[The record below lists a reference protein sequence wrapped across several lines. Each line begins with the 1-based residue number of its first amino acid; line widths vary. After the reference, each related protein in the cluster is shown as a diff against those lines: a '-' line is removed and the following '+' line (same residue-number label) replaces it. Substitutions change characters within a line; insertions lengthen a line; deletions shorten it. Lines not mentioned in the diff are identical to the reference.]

1 MALHMFSPDRQLTA
15 ATHFF
20 EQLGVLLDTRIS
32 IRLWDGSMIPLGEN
46 ADSAF
51 FLSIASPGVLGS
63 VLRKPTAENLLA
75 HYASGAIDFHGGN
88 IREFLVV
95 ARARRAKKKLRNLSK
110 STLLR
115 SALPLLTARE
125 PAKQVE
131 HIYAGDEKRR
141 GTGERDEK
149 AFIQFHYDVSNRFYQ
164 LFLGSQMQYT
174 CGYFRSWENSLDQ
187 AQEDKLEMICRK
199 LQLQPGERM
208 LDIGCGWGGL
218 VCYAAKHYGVQAH
231 GVTLSQTQFEFA
243 TERVRELGL
252 EGQVKIELRDYATLD
267 PKTDGPY
274 DKITS
279 IGMYE
284 HVGIAKLPAYFKKIA
299 ELMPDRGMLLN
310 HGITRKAKSSKR
322 SENRKRGGKS
332 LLLKHIFPGSELDDI
347 GNTIGVMESAGFEIH
362 DVEGWR
368 EHYALTTKNWCENLS
383 ANEEE
388 AIRQVGR
395 ERYRMWVL
403 YLAAVS
409 LGFEDG
415 PMRLYQVVASKH
427 KAKGSAGQPP
437 TREHLYRS

>member
-1 MALHMFSPDRQLTA
+1 MFSPDRQLAA
-15 ATHFF
+15 ATQFF
-20 EQLGVLLDTRIS
+20 EQLGALLDTRIS
-32 IRLWDGSMIPLGEN
+32 VRLWDGSMIPLGEN
-46 ADSAF
+46 ADSNF
-51 FLSIASPGVLGS
+51 FLSVASPGVLGS

-125 PAKQVE
+125 PAQKME
-131 HIYAGDEKRR
+131 HSYAGDEKRR
-141 GTGERDEK
+141 GAEQHDEK

-164 LFLGSQMQYT
+164 LFLGSEMQYT

-187 AQEDKLEMICRK
+187 AQQDKLEMICRK

-243 TERVRELGL
+243 TERVKQLGL
-252 EGQVKIELRDYATLD
+252 EDQVKIELRDYETLD
-267 PKTDGPY
+267 AKTDGPY

-347 GNTIGVMESAGFEIH
+347 GNTIRVMESAGFEIH
-362 DVEGWR
+362 DAEGWR
-368 EHYALTTKNWCENLS
+368 EHYALTSKNWCENLS

-388 AIRQVGR
+388 AIRQVGQ

>member
-1 MALHMFSPDRQLTA
+1 LS
-15 ATHFF
+15 
-20 EQLGVLLDTRIS
+20 V
-32 IRLWDGSMIPLGEN
+32 RLWNGDVIPLGSN
-46 ADSAF
+46 VDPDLFIS
-51 FLSIASPGVLGS
+51 LSGPGVIGS
-63 VLRKPTAENLLA
+63 LLRRPSLETLTRLYAKGHIDFQGGDLMDVHAALQPGGSSRKALKKIGKGFLVRKMLPFLFAKTTDAELA
-75 HYASGAIDFHGGN
+75 HGFKDDLIGRNES
-88 IREFLVV
+88 
-95 ARARRAKKKLRNLSK
+95 RRDDK
-110 STLLR
+110 
-115 SALPLLTARE
+115 E
-125 PAKQVE
+125 
-131 HIYAGDEKRR
+131 Y
-141 GTGERDEK
+141 
-149 AFIQFHYDVSNRFYQ
+149 IQFHYDVGNEFYQ
-164 LFLGSQMQYT
+164 LFLDEEMQYT
-174 CGYFRSWENSLDQ
+174 CSYYTDWDNSLEQ
-187 AQEDKLEMICRK
+187 SQIDKMDMVCRK
-199 LQLQPGERM
+199 LRLKPGESM

-252 EGQVKIELRDYATLD
+252 EDQVKIELRDYETLD
-267 PKTDGPY
+267 AKTDGPY

-347 GNTIGVMESAGFEIH
+347 GNTIRVMESAGFEIH
-362 DVEGWR
+362 DAEGWR
-368 EHYALTTKNWCENLS
+368 EHYALTSKNWCENLS

-388 AIRQVGR
+388 AIRQVGQ